1 MHNFSVNVHRYSS
14 ISLVLNSIKRNSSVF
29 VKPLIKGFFKAVLKT
44 NEKGSDSLKQAAL
57 DDKTSSKL
65 SLLRAKA
72 GSKLEYKYR
81 LLLEKPFFAVVV
93 PWTALAQEGIDA
105 VKNVLVS
112 ATDFKKI
119 FKLLKI
125 DSVAKFPA
133 FLYAPEKIEDLMSFL
148 EKKKDMIC
156 SLVKLNSFVLQGS
169 DLLMNGLFLVMYKSF
184 YDLLQNLFLTPGYF
198 ASNLVEV
205 SFD

>member
-1 MHNFSVNVHRYSS
+1 MHNFSVSVYRYNGT
-14 ISLVLNSIKRNSSVF
+14 SLDLKRNSSVF
-29 VKPLIKGFFKAVLKT
+29 VKPLISVKGFFKADLKS
-44 NEKGSDSLKQAAL
+44 NEKGSDSLKQSAL
-57 DDKTSSKL
+57 GDKTSSKL

-81 LLLEKPFFAVVV
+81 LLLEKPYFAVVV
-93 PWTALAQEGIDA
+93 PLTALAQEQIDA

-133 FLYAPEKIEDLMSFL
+133 FLYAPEKMEDLMSFL

-169 DLLMNGLFLVMYKSF
+169 DLLMSGLFLVMYKSF
-184 YDLLQNLFLTPGYF
+184 YDLVQNLFLTPGYF